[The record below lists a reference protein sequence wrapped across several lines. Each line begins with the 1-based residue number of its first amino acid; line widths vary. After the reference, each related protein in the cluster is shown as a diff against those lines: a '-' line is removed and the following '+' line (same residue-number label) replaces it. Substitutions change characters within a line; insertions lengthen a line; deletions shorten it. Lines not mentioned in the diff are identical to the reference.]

1 MAKKMLIDATHAE
14 ETRVVV
20 VDGNKVE
27 EFDFE
32 SENKRQLAGNIYL
45 AKVTRVE
52 PSLQAAFVD
61 YGGNR
66 HGFLAFSE
74 IHPDYYQIP
83 VADREA
89 LMEEERA
96 YAEAQK
102 AEDEEEER
110 KPRRRR
116 RSRSKAASSNSND
129 VVATREVAEEA
140 PEETAE
146 TPATEI
152 AGMETIDLGEGEN
165 DTLPVEGTD
174 GDVPADEGVSPME
187 RVAETPVEEPTEEPT
202 EKAAS
207 EEAPE
212 AAEETADAVAEE
224 TPAQEVKADSEEA
237 TEEPAEATAEDTP
250 ADASDESDPAPAE
263 TDVQEAKADSE
274 DAAADASEETTED
287 ADDEDA
293 PSQPVDKDA
302 DIEDVAE
309 QDDSEEIRPRR
320 KPRPRRYKIQ
330 EVIKV
335 RQILLVQ
342 VVKEERGN
350 KGAALTTYLSLA
362 GRYCVLMP
370 NTARGGGISR
380 KITNAADRKKLK
392 EIANEIDVPSGAGL
406 IIRTAGAKRTK
417 SEIKRDY
424 EYLQRMWEQIRELTL
439 KSIAP
444 AKIYEEG
451 DLIKRSIRD
460 LYNRDIDEVHVEG
473 ERGYRIA
480 KDFMKM
486 IMPSH
491 AKNVKH
497 YQEAMPLF
505 ARYQVESYLSSM
517 FNPTVQLKSG
527 GYIVIGVTEA
537 LVAIDVNSGRA
548 TKEGSIEETA
558 LKTNLEA
565 AEEVARQLRLRD
577 LAGLIVIDFIDMDER
592 KNNSAVEKRMKDKL
606 KSDRARIQVG
616 RISGFGLMEMSR
628 QRLRPGMI
636 EATTQPCPACHGTG
650 LIRSD
655 DNLALSI
662 LRQIEEEGTRRRTRE
677 VLVKCPVGI
686 ANFIMNQKRE
696 HVAQIEARYGLSV
709 RIEGDPMLVSPD
721 FSMEK
726 FKTASRNIVVRE
738 EPVVSV
744 DSTLMEEI
752 DEDAQAEEAEATTPE
767 TEDEAKPK
775 KRRRRR
781 RRRSRSSYGDTAE
794 NGDTQAS
801 ADEAPE
807 AVSEETTESAEAT
820 PDGEEPTEEEKPK
833 RRRRRRRSRSK
844 DKTEE
849 TVAAEGE
856 TAEAEPAEAQA
867 PADAPAEDAPE
878 QAPEAEEASAEPEA
892 TTEATE
898 DAPEAEEPTEPVAE
912 AEPEP
917 VVEAEPVV
925 EQSEPE
931 PEPEPVAEEAVAEQ
945 ADAVPEPEPEL
956 VTAEAAPEPVA
967 EPAPAEPPKPKR
979 RGWWNAGR

>member
-1 MAKKMLIDATHAE
+1 MLIDATHAE

-96 YAEAQK
+96 YAEAQR
-102 AEDEEEER
+102 ARDDEEDA
-110 KPRRRR
+110 KPARRQS
-116 RSRSKAASSNSND
+116 RSRRGRTKAADVKSAD
-129 VVATREVAEEA
+129 VVETKDVS
-140 PEETAE
+140 PETAE
-146 TPATEI
+146 NGADI
-152 AGMETIDLGEGEN
+152 AGMETIDL
-165 DTLPVEGTD
+165 TD
-174 GDVPADEGVSPME
+174 EVA
-187 RVAETPVEEPTEEPT
+187 VAETKLADV
-202 EKAAS
+202 
-207 EEAPE
+207 PE
-212 AAEETADAVAEE
+212 AAQTEAAADDATAAE
-224 TPAQEVKADSEEA
+224 PVVEEA
-237 TEEPAEATAEDTP
+237 VK
-250 ADASDESDPAPAE
+250 DASDTPEAQDASSESGEAE
-263 TDVQEAKADSE
+263 GAADTATTEADDAADDADADDSADK
-274 DAAADASEETTED
+274 DAAADATAKDENIESV
-287 ADDEDA
+287 ADE
-293 PSQPVDKDA
+293 
-302 DIEDVAE
+302 
-309 QDDSEEIRPRR
+309 DDSEDIRPVR

-335 RQILLVQ
+335 RQVLLVQ

-392 EIANEIDVPSGAGL
+392 DIAVELDVPTGAGL
-406 IIRTAGAKRTK
+406 IVRTAGAKRTK

-424 EYLQRMWEQIRELTL
+424 EYLQRLWEQIRELTL

-460 LYNRDIDEVHVEG
+460 LYSREIDEVLVEG

-491 AKNVKH
+491 AKNVKN
-497 YQEAMPLF
+497 YQDQLPLF
-505 ARYQVESYLSSM
+505 ARFQVESYLGAM

-592 KNNSAVEKRMKDKL
+592 KNNAAVEKRMKDKL
-606 KSDRARIQVG
+606 KTDRARIQVG

-636 EATTQPCPACHGTG
+636 EATTAPCPHCHGTG

-655 DNLALSI
+655 DSLALSI
-662 LRQIEEEGTRRRTRE
+662 LRQIEEEGTRRRSRE
-677 VLVKCPVGI
+677 VLVRCPVSI
-686 ANFIMNQKRE
+686 ANYLMNQKRE
-696 HVAQIEARYGLSV
+696 HIAQIETRYGLSV
-709 RIEGDPMLVSPD
+709 RIEGDPHLVSPD
-721 FSMEK
+721 FSLEK
-726 FKTASRNIVVRE
+726 FKTASRVVPVATA
-738 EPVVSV
+738 PVVSV
-744 DSTLMEEI
+744 DTSIMDQVDA
-752 DEDAQAEEAEATTPE
+752 DEASDEADEAEVEANDTDVAE
-767 TEDEAKPK
+767 VQAAGDEGEGDNKPK
-775 KRRRRR
+775 RKRRRRR
-781 RRRSRSSYGDTAE
+781 RRKSSGADGDDSNNTAQGDANADDQKASDDAAADDADAQAEPAEGSDAKEAEGDGEVKKRTRTRTRSRSR
-794 NGDTQAS
+794 
-801 ADEAPE
+801 
-807 AVSEETTESAEAT
+807 
-820 PDGEEPTEEEKPK
+820 KK
-833 RRRRRRRSRSK
+833 RT
-844 DKTEE
+844 DE
-849 TVAAEGE
+849 TVAAEAEAPAETDAKAEPEGQAIVTE
-856 TAEAEPAEAQA
+856 AKAEDSNAAESEAPVASAEAPVEGAEEPAVLNGDAAAEVPAAAEAETAAATEEAAPAQIVADEATAEDVVADQDTPAAEASAPAAAEPQAADAPTEEPEAAPEPALATAEAEPASPPRSE
-867 PADAPAEDAPE
+867 
-878 QAPEAEEASAEPEA
+878 
-892 TTEATE
+892 
-898 DAPEAEEPTEPVAE
+898 
-912 AEPEP
+912 
-917 VVEAEPVV
+917 VEHSLGKGEV
-925 EQSEPE
+925 ER
-931 PEPEPVAEEAVAEQ
+931 AVF
-945 ADAVPEPEPEL
+945 
-956 VTAEAAPEPVA
+956 
-967 EPAPAEPPKPKR
+967 
-979 RGWWNAGR
+979 

>member
-96 YAEAQK
+96 HAEAMK
-102 AEDEEEER
+102 ARDEAAEEKK
-110 KPRRRR
+110 KPRRRTR
-116 RSRSKAASSNSND
+116 AAKAKDQDAVTS
-129 VVATREVAEEA
+129 
-140 PEETAE
+140 
-146 TPATEI
+146 TEI
-152 AGMETIDLGEGEN
+152 GGMETIDLEG
-165 DTLPVEGTD
+165 
-174 GDVPADEGVSPME
+174 
-187 RVAETPVEEPTEEPT
+187 
-202 EKAAS
+202 
-207 EEAPE
+207 EEAPTAADATDETPPETE
-212 AAEETADAVAEE
+212 AASAEHAVETETEANEEPVKVEATTAEEASEAQDATDAEEEASEDATAEADEAEEESEKGSDASAKDDSIESVAEE
-224 TPAQEVKADSEEA
+224 D
-237 TEEPAEATAEDTP
+237 
-250 ADASDESDPAPAE
+250 
-263 TDVQEAKADSE
+263 DSE
-274 DAAADASEETTED
+274 D
-287 ADDEDA
+287 
-293 PSQPVDKDA
+293 
-302 DIEDVAE
+302 
-309 QDDSEEIRPRR
+309 IRPAR

-392 EIANEIDVPSGAGL
+392 EIATTMEVPQGAGL
-406 IIRTAGAKRTK
+406 IVRTAGAKRTK
-417 SEIKRDY
+417 AEIKRDY
-424 EYLQRMWEQIRELTL
+424 EYLQRLWEQIRELTL

-460 LYNRDIDEVHVEG
+460 LYNRDIEEVLVEG
-473 ERGYRIA
+473 ERGYRNA

-491 AKNVKH
+491 AKNVKK
-497 YQEAMPLF
+497 YEDSLPLY
-505 ARYQVESYLSSM
+505 ARFQVESYLGGM

-565 AEEVARQLRLRD
+565 AEEVARQMRLRD

-592 KNNSAVEKRMKDKL
+592 KNNSAVEKRLKDKL
-606 KSDRARIQVG
+606 KTDRARIQVG
-616 RISGFGLMEMSR
+616 RISGFGLLEMSR

-636 EATTQPCPACHGTG
+636 EATTQPCAHCHGTG

-655 DNLALSI
+655 DSLSLQI
-662 LRQIEEEGTRRRTRE
+662 LRAIEEEGTRRRSRE
-677 VLVKCPVGI
+677 VLIKCPVDI
-686 ANFIMNQKRE
+686 ANYLMNQKRE
-696 HVAQIEARYGLSV
+696 HVAQVEARYGMAV
-709 RIEGDPMLVSPD
+709 RIEGQVGLVSPD
-721 FSMEK
+721 FSLEK
-726 FKTASRNIVVRE
+726 FKTATRNV
-738 EPVVSV
+738 PVVETAVISANAA
-744 DSTLMEEI
+744 LMEPIE
-752 DEDAQAEEAEATTPE
+752 EEEAEEVQDAPAAE
-767 TEDEAKPK
+767 SGDEE
-775 KRRRRR
+775 
-781 RRRSRSSYGDTAE
+781 G
-794 NGDTQAS
+794 
-801 ADEAPE
+801 
-807 AVSEETTESAEAT
+807 
-820 PDGEEPTEEEKPK
+820 KPK
-833 RRRRRRRSRSK
+833 RRRRRRRSRGRGRK
-844 DKTEE
+844 EN
-849 TVAAEGE
+849 AEGQQENGEAEVAEQAEEAPEQDAPSNE
-856 TAEAEPAEAQA
+856 TAEETPTDPVQAADAATEDATISEAPAEEEKPKRKRRTRKKPTKEETAAEVTEKEADPVAESAKTDAPETETVEAEA
-867 PADAPAEDAPE
+867 PATETAEVVEEKPKRKRATRSRKKKEDAPAEAEAAVAAEAPAPE
-878 QAPEAEEASAEPEA
+878 PVEEKPVAEPEPAVELAAAEPEA
-892 TTEATE
+892 
-898 DAPEAEEPTEPVAE
+898 EPDPT
-912 AEPEP
+912 
-917 VVEAEPVV
+917 
-925 EQSEPE
+925 
-931 PEPEPVAEEAVAEQ
+931 
-945 ADAVPEPEPEL
+945 
-956 VTAEAAPEPVA
+956 
-967 EPAPAEPPKPKR
+967 KPKR
-979 RGWWNAGR
+979 RGWWSLGSRS

>member
-96 YAEAQK
+96 YAEAQR
-102 AEDEEEER
+102 ARDDEEDA
-110 KPRRRR
+110 KPARRQS
-116 RSRSKAASSNSND
+116 RSRRGRTKAADVKSAD
-129 VVATREVAEEA
+129 VVETKDVS
-140 PEETAE
+140 PETAE
-146 TPATEI
+146 NGADI
-152 AGMETIDLGEGEN
+152 AGMETIDL
-165 DTLPVEGTD
+165 TD
-174 GDVPADEGVSPME
+174 EVA
-187 RVAETPVEEPTEEPT
+187 VAEIKLADV
-202 EKAAS
+202 
-207 EEAPE
+207 PE
-212 AAEETADAVAEE
+212 AAQTEAAADDATAAE
-224 TPAQEVKADSEEA
+224 PVVEEA
-237 TEEPAEATAEDTP
+237 VK
-250 ADASDESDPAPAE
+250 DASDTPEAQDASSESGEAE
-263 TDVQEAKADSE
+263 GAADTATTEADDAADDADADDSADK
-274 DAAADASEETTED
+274 DAAADATAKDENIESV
-287 ADDEDA
+287 ADE
-293 PSQPVDKDA
+293 
-302 DIEDVAE
+302 
-309 QDDSEEIRPRR
+309 DDSEDIRPVR

-335 RQILLVQ
+335 RQVLLVQ

-392 EIANEIDVPSGAGL
+392 DIAVELDVPTGAGL
-406 IIRTAGAKRTK
+406 IVRTAGAKRTK

-424 EYLQRMWEQIRELTL
+424 EYLQRLWEQIRELTL

-460 LYNRDIDEVHVEG
+460 LYSREIDEVLVEG

-491 AKNVKH
+491 AKNVKN
-497 YQEAMPLF
+497 YQDQLPLF
-505 ARYQVESYLSSM
+505 ARFQVESYLGAM

-592 KNNSAVEKRMKDKL
+592 KNNAAVEKRMKDKL
-606 KSDRARIQVG
+606 KTDRARIQVG

-636 EATTQPCPACHGTG
+636 EATTAPCPHCHGTG

-655 DNLALSI
+655 DSLALSI
-662 LRQIEEEGTRRRTRE
+662 LRQIEEEGTRRRSRE
-677 VLVKCPVGI
+677 VLVRCPVSI
-686 ANFIMNQKRE
+686 ANYLMNQKRE
-696 HVAQIEARYGLSV
+696 HIAQIETRYGLSV
-709 RIEGDPMLVSPD
+709 RIEGDPHLVSPD
-721 FSMEK
+721 FSLEK
-726 FKTASRNIVVRE
+726 FKTASRVVPVATA
-738 EPVVSV
+738 PVVSV
-744 DSTLMEEI
+744 DTSIMDQVDA
-752 DEDAQAEEAEATTPE
+752 DEASDEADEAEVEANDTDVAE
-767 TEDEAKPK
+767 VQAAGDEGEGDNKPK
-775 KRRRRR
+775 RKRRRRR
-781 RRRSRSSYGDTAE
+781 RRKSSGADGDDSNNTAQGDANADDQKASDDAAADDADAQAEPAEGSDAKEAEGDGEVKKRTRTRTRSRSR
-794 NGDTQAS
+794 
-801 ADEAPE
+801 
-807 AVSEETTESAEAT
+807 
-820 PDGEEPTEEEKPK
+820 KK
-833 RRRRRRRSRSK
+833 RT
-844 DKTEE
+844 DE
-849 TVAAEGE
+849 TVAAEAEAPAETDAKAEPEGQAIVTE
-856 TAEAEPAEAQA
+856 AKAEDSNAAESEAPVASAEAPVEGAEEPAVLNGDAAAEVPAAAEAETAAATEEAAPAQIVADEATAEDVVADQDTPAAEASAPAAAEPQAADAPTEEPEAAPEPALATAEAEPA
-867 PADAPAEDAPE
+867 
-878 QAPEAEEASAEPEA
+878 S
-892 TTEATE
+892 
-898 DAPEAEEPTEPVAE
+898 
-912 AEPEP
+912 
-917 VVEAEPVV
+917 
-925 EQSEPE
+925 
-931 PEPEPVAEEAVAEQ
+931 
-945 ADAVPEPEPEL
+945 
-956 VTAEAAPEPVA
+956 
-967 EPAPAEPPKPKR
+967 PPKPKR
-979 RGWWNAGR
+979 RGWWSVGS

>member
-96 YAEAQK
+96 YAEAQR
-102 AEDEEEER
+102 ARDDEEDA
-110 KPRRRR
+110 KPARRQS
-116 RSRSKAASSNSND
+116 RSRRGRTKAADVKSAD
-129 VVATREVAEEA
+129 VVETKDVS
-140 PEETAE
+140 PETAE
-146 TPATEI
+146 NGADI
-152 AGMETIDLGEGEN
+152 AGMETIDL
-165 DTLPVEGTD
+165 TD
-174 GDVPADEGVSPME
+174 EVAVAETKLGDVPEAAQTEAAADDATT
-187 RVAETPVEEPTEEPT
+187 AEPVVEE
-202 EKAAS
+202 
-207 EEAPE
+207 
-212 AAEETADAVAEE
+212 AV
-224 TPAQEVKADSEEA
+224 K
-237 TEEPAEATAEDTP
+237 
-250 ADASDESDPAPAE
+250 DASDTPEAQDASSESGEAE
-263 TDVQEAKADSE
+263 GAADTATTEADDAADDADADDSADK
-274 DAAADASEETTED
+274 DAAADATAKDENIESV
-287 ADDEDA
+287 ADE
-293 PSQPVDKDA
+293 
-302 DIEDVAE
+302 
-309 QDDSEEIRPRR
+309 DDSEDIRPVR

-335 RQILLVQ
+335 RQVLLVQ

-392 EIANEIDVPSGAGL
+392 DIAVELDVPTGAGL
-406 IIRTAGAKRTK
+406 IVRTAGAKRTK

-424 EYLQRMWEQIRELTL
+424 EYLQRLWEQIRELTL

-460 LYNRDIDEVHVEG
+460 LYSREIDEVLVEG

-491 AKNVKH
+491 AKNVKN
-497 YQEAMPLF
+497 YQDQLPLF
-505 ARYQVESYLSSM
+505 ARFQVESYLGAM

-592 KNNSAVEKRMKDKL
+592 KNNAAVEKRMKDKL
-606 KSDRARIQVG
+606 KTDRARIQVG

-636 EATTQPCPACHGTG
+636 EATTAPCPHCHGTG

-655 DNLALSI
+655 DSLALSI
-662 LRQIEEEGTRRRTRE
+662 LRQIEEEGTRRRSRE
-677 VLVKCPVGI
+677 VLVRCPVSI
-686 ANFIMNQKRE
+686 ANYLMNQKRE
-696 HVAQIEARYGLSV
+696 HIAQIETRYGLSV
-709 RIEGDPMLVSPD
+709 RIEGDPHLVSPD
-721 FSMEK
+721 FSLEK
-726 FKTASRNIVVRE
+726 FKTASRVVPVATA
-738 EPVVSV
+738 PVVSV
-744 DSTLMEEI
+744 DTSIMDQVDA
-752 DEDAQAEEAEATTPE
+752 DEASDEADEAEVE
-767 TEDEAKPK
+767 TNETDVAEVQAAGDEGEGDNKPK
-775 KRRRRR
+775 RKRRRRR
-781 RRRSRSSYGDTAE
+781 RRKSSGADGDDSNNAAQGDANADDQKASDDAAADDADAQADPAEGSDAKEAEGDGEVKKRTRTRTRSRSR
-794 NGDTQAS
+794 
-801 ADEAPE
+801 
-807 AVSEETTESAEAT
+807 
-820 PDGEEPTEEEKPK
+820 KK
-833 RRRRRRRSRSK
+833 
-844 DKTEE
+844 KTDE
-849 TVAAEGE
+849 TVAAEAEAPAETDAKAEPEGQAIVTE
-856 TAEAEPAEAQA
+856 AKAEDSNAAETEAPVASAEAPVEGVEEPVVLNGDAAAEVPAAVEAETAAATEEAAPAQIVADEATDEDVVADQDTPAAEASAPAAAEPQTADAPTEEPEEAPEPALATAEAEPA
-867 PADAPAEDAPE
+867 
-878 QAPEAEEASAEPEA
+878 S
-892 TTEATE
+892 
-898 DAPEAEEPTEPVAE
+898 
-912 AEPEP
+912 
-917 VVEAEPVV
+917 
-925 EQSEPE
+925 
-931 PEPEPVAEEAVAEQ
+931 
-945 ADAVPEPEPEL
+945 
-956 VTAEAAPEPVA
+956 
-967 EPAPAEPPKPKR
+967 PPKPKR
-979 RGWWNAGR
+979 RGWWSVGS